1 MGPDDP
7 TGLPPDEAHVEEA
20 AVEPSEPRCHRCGA
34 PHDRFQEYCLECG
47 ARLTPLPAQFRR
59 RTMWTS
65 TSGSPLWFWASLLA
79 LLAIALITAAVVIA
93 ATKDD
98 EKKAGS
104 TSSTLPATVVPTGLT
119 TVPIPPT
126 TLSTV
131 PTLPTTTTF
140 PTTTTAPITTTGPTT
155 DASGLTAWPASK
167 SGYTIILES
176 VPESSARARP
186 RRRPRARS
194 RRASHRSAS
203 SARPNYK
210 ELTPGYYAV
219 FSGVKDTQ
227 AEAEAGLSQAKSA
240 GYSAAYVRQIVP
252 K

>member
-1 MGPDDP
+1 V
-7 TGLPPDEAHVEEA
+7 A
-20 AVEPSEPRCHRCGA
+20 EPSQPHCHRCGA

-59 RTMWTS
+59 RTTWTS
-65 TSGSPLWFWASLLA
+65 TSGSPFWFWASLLA
-79 LLAIALITAAVVIA
+79 LLLIALITAAVVIA

-119 TVPIPPT
+119 TVPLPPT

-140 PTTTTAPITTTGPTT
+140 PTTTTATTATTTTGTT
-155 DASGLTAWPASK
+155 TAGGLTEWPAGK

-176 VPESSARARP
+176 VPESAGKSAAESK
-186 RRRPRARS
+186 ARS
-194 RRASHRSAS
+194 AQQKGLQQVGVLRTTD
-203 SARPNYK
+203 YK

-219 FSGVKDTQ
+219 FSGVKNTQ
-227 AEAEAGLSQAKSA
+227 AEAEAGLTQAKTA

>member
-1 MGPDDP
+1 M
-7 TGLPPDEAHVEEA
+7 
-20 AVEPSEPRCHRCGA
+20 
-34 PHDRFQEYCLECG
+34 
-47 ARLTPLPAQFRR
+47 
-59 RTMWTS
+59 TS
-65 TSGSPLWFWASLLA
+65 ASGSPLWFWASLLA
-79 LLAIALITAAVVIA
+79 LLVIALITAAVVIA

-98 EKKAGS
+98 EKNAGS

-155 DASGLTAWPASK
+155 DASGLTVWPAGK

-176 VPESSARARP
+176 VPESSGKSAAETKAKSAQSKGLSQVGSCVRP
-186 RRRPRARS
+186 TTRS
-194 RRASHRSAS
+194 SHRAITPS
-203 SARPNYK
+203 SARRGGHPGRSRGRDLPG
-210 ELTPGYYAV
+210 EVRRVFGGLCAPDRAQVAPDPGTFVATPIWL
-219 FSGVKDTQ
+219 
-227 AEAEAGLSQAKSA
+227 GLACTGAPQSLLNTKSTFVCNA
-240 GYSAAYVRQIVP
+240 L

>member
-20 AVEPSEPRCHRCGA
+20 AVEPSEPHCHRCGA

-47 ARLTPLPAQFRR
+47 ARLTPLPAQFRQ
-59 RTMWTS
+59 RTTWTS
-65 TSGSPLWFWASLLA
+65 ASGSPLWFWASLLA
-79 LLAIALITAAVVIA
+79 LLVIALITAAVVIA

-98 EKKAGS
+98 EKNAGS

-155 DASGLTAWPASK
+155 DASGLTVWPAGK

-176 VPESSARARP
+176 VPESSGK
-186 RRRPRARS
+186 
-194 RRASHRSAS
+194 SAAETKAK
-203 SARPNYK
+203 SAQSKGLSQVGVLRTSDYK

-227 AEAEAGLSQAKSA
+227 AEAEAGISQAKSA